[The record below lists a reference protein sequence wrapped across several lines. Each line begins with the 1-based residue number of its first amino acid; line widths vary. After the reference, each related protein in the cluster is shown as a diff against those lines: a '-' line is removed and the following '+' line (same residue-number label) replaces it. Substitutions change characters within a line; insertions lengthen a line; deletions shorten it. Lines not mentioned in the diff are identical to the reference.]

1 MQVMTPARSKQDPPV
16 RRYTSTRRAQQAA
29 QTRADIVAAA
39 GKVFRESGWSGATL
53 AAIAKEAGVAVETIY
68 AGFRSKAGVLKA
80 AFDAAI
86 VGDADPVPLVDR
98 PEFDRLGHGDRSER
112 LEAALEMMAD
122 SYERSAGI
130 WRAVLD
136 AAAGDD
142 ALDAWR
148 SETDLRRRVDTK
160 TALERV
166 VEQPIDDV
174 VFDALWV
181 LTGPG
186 AYLEL
191 VVDAGRSRAEYQAC
205 LREAILRLAV

>member
-1 MQVMTPARSKQDPPV
+1 MSPARAKKAPPP
-16 RRYTSTRRAQQAA
+16 RRYDSSRRARQAA
-29 QTRADIVAAA
+29 QTRADIVLAA

-53 AAIAKEAGVAVETIY
+53 AAIAREAGVAVETIY
-68 AGFRSKAGVLKA
+68 SGFGSKSGVLKA

-86 VGDADPVPLVDR
+86 VGDADPVRLVDR
-98 PEFDRLGHGDRSER
+98 PEFDRLGHGGRDER
-112 LEAALEMMAD
+112 LDAALDLMAD
-122 SYERSAGI
+122 SYERSAGV
-130 WRAVLD
+130 WRAVLE

-160 TALERV
+160 TAIELV
-166 VEQPIDDV
+166 VGHAIDNV

-186 AYLEL
+186 AYLDL

-205 LREAILRLAV
+205 LREAILRLAA